1 MGCGKSRSH
10 CCHLS
15 FTAGQMSGV
24 AQTPALCR
32 QTWGPHLTVENPCRH
47 SSTGPGLRDSVPNT
61 RCCCC
66 CCVSCEQQ
74 LRSSSSLSVVL
85 FRVLVIVSEMAL
97 ITAE

>member
-66 CCVSCEQQ
+66 CESCEHQ

-85 FRVLVIVSEMAL
+85 FRVLVIVSEMVL
-97 ITAE
+97 ITA

>member
-32 QTWGPHLTVENPCRH
+32 QTWGPHFTVENPCRH
-47 SSTGPGLRDSVPNT
+47 PSTGPGLRDSVPNT

-66 CCVSCEQQ
+66 CVSCEHQ

>member
-61 RCCCC
+61 RRCC
-66 CCVSCEQQ
+66 CCVSCEHQ

-97 ITAE
+97 ITTE